1 MKLYIIKVN
10 GKLFKAVHED
20 WNWEEAQKHLKQT
33 FGEDAVIEFVSSMPE
48 ENFKDLTKF
57 KLEEYER

>member
-1 MKLYIIKVN
+1 MKALKVN
-10 GKLFKAVHED
+10 REDKITFGKYKG
-20 WNWEEAQKHLKQT
+20 KT